1 MASNRC
7 MTTWM
12 LPLAIILAMA
22 CGGSSGKM
30 EKLQTLYETSRD
42 FALVQSQHR
51 YNVDRTTETITKYE
65 NLLAHH
71 YDDIT
76 SESVRLAFDA
86 SNRIADRKY
95 NAFFTEERCSAMS
108 VLSSYMN
115 DAIRTDPQWAKHSD
129 HILNL
134 ALQLDQI
141 EPQSFANTYYGIRIL
156 SNYIHVM
163 AVMNKQVPNVWQLE
177 LDRITKEM
185 RTIMPPP

>member
-1 MASNRC
+1 MAINKFAIA
-7 MTTWM
+7 WL
-12 LPLAIILAMA
+12 LPLAIILVMA
-22 CGGSSGKM
+22 CGGSAAKM
-30 EKLQTLYETSRD
+30 EKLEILYETSRD

-51 YNVDRTTETITKYE
+51 YNIDRTTETITKYE

-76 SESVRLAFDA
+76 SESVRLAYDA
-86 SNRIADRKY
+86 SNRIAHRKY
-95 NAFFTEERCSAMS
+95 NAFFTQERCSAMS

-115 DAIRTDPQWAKHSD
+115 DAIRTEPQWAKHSD
-129 HILNL
+129 HLLNL

-141 EPQSFANTYYGIRIL
+141 EPKSFAHTYYGIKIL
-156 SNYIHVM
+156 NNYIHAM
-163 AVMNKQVPNVWQLE
+163 AVLDKQVPNVWQLE